1 MLRILKASAG
11 SGKTYRLARKYIEL
25 LLGSGDRFA
34 YRHILAVTFT
44 NKATD
49 EMKGRILKELHVLA
63 TNPAESGYH
72 NHFVPSVFPSDGD
85 IRKKAQ
91 AVLSDMLHDYSAF
104 AVSTIDRF
112 FQQTLK
118 AFSREIGQ
126 FASYQV
132 ELDKDSLVAESVDR
146 ILDSLTE
153 EDSGLLSWL
162 TDNVLEQ
169 IEQGGRYSMDANLL
183 EMAKRLKSPQR
194 MEVLEKTGIDP
205 DKEYPKE
212 KLMEIR
218 SACRKI
224 MSDFRAEVRAKACAA
239 LEVIEQAGVNP
250 ADSNRGFMKAL
261 YAYREMDDN
270 EDVTAPSDSFMTKAA
285 DSDQWFAKS
294 KAAKLKPLVYP
305 YLEAPLEDFRN
316 LFGKEFKVYNTA
328 SILDGQLYGLGV
340 AGELNRTFR
349 ELMKEKNVLC
359 IDDSNTILRDIIDGS
374 DAPFV
379 YEKLG
384 VRYENFL
391 LDEFQDTANV
401 QWSNFSPLLH
411 ESNSKG
417 GDNLIVG
424 DVKQR
429 IYRWRGSDWKL
440 LNEAVPGEFE
450 EHEEEVLD
458 ANFRSLYNVVK
469 FNNLFFRSA
478 AGILDGMS
486 GHKDG
491 GPLSE
496 IYSDVAQ
503 KTREEKLEEQ
513 GRPVKRKPSGSV
525 SLTFCGKEDELEKVL
540 EAVGEAVAN
549 GAKLSEIAVLVRSNA
564 IGESVAMHL
573 IDNGIP
579 VMTDDSLRVKSSIT
593 VRRLVSLMSYVD
605 NPNDTVNGY
614 LAQSLEIRMPEACS
628 SLIDM
633 AEALFRELK
642 RNDAEELWKGEAQ
655 HIQSFMDYLQD
666 YVSSD
671 GNNLRGFLKWWEEEN
686 PSISSPSSGESVRVM
701 TIHKSK
707 GLDFP
712 YVIIPFAENITLYK
726 SGKYWC
732 VPDLGKTALEGV
744 AEGVYDVS
752 LSKASE
758 NTLFSEDYEKE
769 NFLQQVDNINTI
781 YVAMTRAAF
790 GMHIIAKMPS
800 AKFFKAMDAG
810 DMGQFTDFSQI
821 LYWFADTASKSNDVP
836 GNEEL
841 VAPFNVCR
849 EFVDE
854 TEPDEALH
862 GDENAAIRFNVGEI
876 VNFAGLRRE
885 GNEGPEIFLADETDE
900 LPSIPLNGKDDG
912 DGDVRERGR
921 LKFTADSIDFF
932 SEEGEAGISASNRIK
947 GVVLHDILSGIE
959 KPEDLEDAVR
969 QSLMNGDITQVEADE
984 AYGMLSERIAG
995 ARKRGWFPEK
1005 SDRILNES
1013 TLIDEKGEMHRPD
1026 RVVIAGGKVIIID
1039 YKFGEHYRKYER
1051 QLKAYSEMW
1060 RRMGYNDVSAFLWY
1074 VHTDDVVEIS

>member
-1 MLRILKASAG
+1 MLQILKASAG

-25 LLGSGDRFA
+25 LLESGDRYA

-63 TNPAESGYH
+63 TKPAESGYH
-72 NHFVPSVFPSDGD
+72 DHFVPSVFPSDDD
-85 IRKKAQ
+85 IRKKAA

-132 ELDKDSLVAESVDR
+132 ELDKNSLIAESVDR

-153 EDSGLLSWL
+153 DDSSLLSWL

-169 IEQGGRYSMDANLL
+169 IEKGGRYSMDANLL
-183 EMAKRLKSPQR
+183 DMAKRLKSPQR
-194 MEVLEKTGIDP
+194 MEILEKTGLDP

-212 KLMEIR
+212 ELMEIR
-218 SACRKI
+218 TACRRI
-224 MSDFRAEVRAKACAA
+224 VIDFREAVRAVARKA
-239 LEVIEQAGVNP
+239 LDVLEQAGVNP

-261 YAYREMDDN
+261 YAYAELDEKEMI
-270 EDVTAPSDSFMTKAA
+270 TAPTDSFMAKAA
-285 DSDQWFAKS
+285 DSNLWFAKS
-294 KAAKLKPLVYP
+294 KAAKLMPLVYP
-305 YLEAPLEDFRN
+305 FLEAPLEEFCA

-328 SILDGQLYGLGV
+328 LILDGQLYGLGV

-349 ELMKEKNVLC
+349 DLMKEKNVLC

-384 VRYENFL
+384 VRYEHFL

-401 QWSNFSPLLH
+401 QWGNFSPLLH
-411 ESNSKG
+411 ESDSKG

-424 DVKQR
+424 DVKQS

-440 LNEAVPGEFE
+440 LNETVPGEFAE
-450 EHEEEVLD
+450 YEEEVLD
-458 ANFRSLYNVVK
+458 TNFRSLSNVVK
-469 FNNLFFRSA
+469 FNNLFFRAA
-478 AGILDGMS
+478 AGILDGMN
-486 GHKDG
+486 GHGEG

-503 KTREEKLEEQ
+503 KTRGEKMAEQ
-513 GRPVKRKPSGSV
+513 GKAVKGNTEGSV
-525 SLTFCGKEDELEKVL
+525 SLTFCNKEDELGKVL
-540 EAVGEAVAN
+540 EAVSEAVAK
-549 GAKLSEIAVLVRSNA
+549 GAKLSEIAVLVRNNA
-564 IGESVAMHL
+564 IGEDVAMHL

-579 VMTDDSLRVKSSIT
+579 VMTDDSLRIKSSIV
-593 VRRLVSLMSYVD
+593 VRRLASLMSLAD
-605 NPNDTVNGY
+605 NPKDTVNGY
-614 LAQSLEIRMPEACS
+614 LAKSLDIRMPDTCS

-633 AEALFRELK
+633 AEALFREL
-642 RNDAEELWKGEAQ
+642 RENDAEELWRGEAQ
-655 HIQSFMDYLQD
+655 HVQSFMDCLQD
-666 YVSSD
+666 YVSSN
-671 GNNLRGFLKWWEEEN
+671 GNDLRGFLKWWEEEN

-712 YVIIPFAENITLYK
+712 YVIIPFAESITLYRK
-726 SGKYWC
+726 GNYWC
-732 VPDLGKTALEGV
+732 VPDLGETALEGV
-744 AEGVYDVS
+744 AEGVYDVC

-758 NTLFSEDYEKE
+758 NTLFSEDYVQE

-790 GMHIIAKMPS
+790 GMHLIAETPS
-800 AKFFKAMDAG
+800 DKFRQAVEAG
-810 DMGQFTDFSQI
+810 DTDMFGDFSQI
-821 LYWFADTASKSNDVP
+821 LYWFADMAARTGDVP

-841 VAPFNVCR
+841 VAPFAVTR
-849 EFVDE
+849 TFVGQGTAEESEDVS
-854 TEPDEALH
+854 EAV
-862 GDENAAIRFNVGEI
+862 RFDVGKI
-876 VNFAGLRRE
+876 VDFGGLRKTE
-885 GNEGPEIFLADETDE
+885 DLGQSEFICSDE
-900 LPSIPLNGKDDG
+900 LPSIPLNGEAASEE
-912 DGDVRERGR
+912 DVRERGR
-921 LKFTADSIDFF
+921 LKFTADSVDFF
-932 SEEGEAGISASNRIK
+932 SDEGEAGIAASNRIK
-947 GVVLHDILSGIE
+947 GVVLHDILAQI
-959 KPEDLEDAVR
+959 KTADDLGPAVR
-969 QSLMNGDITQVEADE
+969 MALMSGEITEKEAGE
-984 AYGMLSERIAG
+984 ASALLAERIAG
-995 ARKRGWFPEK
+995 AEQRGWFPD
-1005 SDRILNES
+1005 SYDRILNES
-1013 TLIDEKGEMHRPD
+1013 TLIDGKGGMHRPD
-1026 RVVIAGGKVIIID
+1026 RVVISDGKVIIID

-1051 QLKAYSEMW
+1051 QLRGYAELW
-1060 RRMGYNDVSAFLWY
+1060 RRMGYTDVSAFLWY
-1074 VHTDDVVEIS
+1074 VHTDEVVAL